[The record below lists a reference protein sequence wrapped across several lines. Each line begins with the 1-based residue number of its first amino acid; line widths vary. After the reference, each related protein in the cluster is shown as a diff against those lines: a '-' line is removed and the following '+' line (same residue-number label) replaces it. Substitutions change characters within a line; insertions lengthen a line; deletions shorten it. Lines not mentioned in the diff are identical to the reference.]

1 MSGFNEYIEELFTE
15 FTEQH
20 VAGEV
25 PEPAEFARRAGAGE
39 PRLRE
44 LIATYLS
51 ETSPVPPTATAGRRL
66 AECFAPS
73 SSPPSSA
80 ELVEHVNDA
89 FTDFAWLGFARRHLE
104 TWLVA
109 SIEARHEILDHIS
122 ADLPTLDLS
131 VKAVHGREREQERS
145 CVFQLDH
152 HAGAQVEVRN
162 DRVLLLTVS
171 DLPTQF
177 VGSRPLI
184 ALPRAALANT
194 PQLSWAGREYGL
206 PDGIALAE
214 CGVREQRDLQVVLG
228 ELASENRGSFGSLLA
243 EIRVIG
249 GALSPLRPLEHFP
262 VPSKAALA
270 RWGQGIAGDA
280 RSGNQGTVAGDSRAL
295 QHALLRARSG
305 DPEGLSHLYVRYSDQ
320 VLRYVSS
327 FIGDPREAEDITQ
340 NVFAKLMTTIKRY
353 EQHEIPFDAW
363 ILRVSRNAALDHLRA
378 QRSNSSDEA
387 RRVGTGRALAGSEE
401 ALRRALEELPEDQ
414 REVLVLR
421 HIVGLSPVEIAGTL
435 DKTENSVHILH
446 HRGRRTLRESLLS
459 LGLLREA
466 ALSQQEDGWKSC
478 LSGIRLGG

>member
-1 MSGFNEYIEELFTE
+1 MGGFHEYIEELFTE

-20 VAGEV
+20 AAGEV

-51 ETSPVPPTATAGRRL
+51 EAPPIPPTAAAGHKL
-66 AECFAPS
+66 AERFAPS
-73 SSPPSSA
+73 SSAPSSA
-80 ELVEHVNDA
+80 EFVEHVNDA
-89 FTDFAWLGFARRHLE
+89 FTDFAWLGFLSSHLE

-109 SIEARHEILDHIS
+109 SIESRHEILDRIS

-131 VKAVHGREREQERS
+131 VKSVHGKERERERS

-152 HAGAQVEVRN
+152 PAGAQVEVRD

-171 DLPTQF
+171 ELPTQF

-184 ALPRAALANT
+184 ALPRAALADT

-206 PDGIALAE
+206 PDGVALAE
-214 CGVREQRDLQVVLG
+214 SDVREQRDLQVVLG
-228 ELASENRGSFGSLLA
+228 QLASERRGSFGSLLA

-249 GALSPLRPLEHFP
+249 GALSPLRSLENFP
-262 VPSKAALA
+262 APSKLTPVAAA
-270 RWGQGIAGDA
+270 
-280 RSGNQGTVAGDSRAL
+280 DSRIL

-305 DPEGLSHLYVRYSDQ
+305 DPEGLFYLYVRYSDQ

-327 FIGDPREAEDITQ
+327 FIGDPLEAEDITQ
-340 NVFAKLMTTIKRY
+340 NVFAKLMTAIKKY
-353 EQHEIPFDAW
+353 EQDEIPFDAW
-363 ILRVSRNAALDHLRA
+363 ILRVARNAALDHLRA
-378 QRSNSSDEA
+378 KRSIPTEE
-387 RRVGTGRALAGSEE
+387 VGLVDTDRAQSGLDRGRAL
-401 ALRRALEELPEDQ
+401 RQALEELPEDQ

-435 DKTENSVHILH
+435 DKTESSVHGLH
-446 HRGRRTLRESLLS
+446 HRGRRTLRESLVS
-459 LGLLREA
+459 LGLSTEA
-466 ALSQQEDGWKSC
+466 TLSQHESGWKSC
-478 LSGIRLGG
+478 LRGVR